1 MCSCMFVSFYTGTLH
16 RPERGVVC
24 CESVELEASQRLSRC
39 LIFSVFRP
47 KHLPFISLQ
56 SNTTNAQL
64 LKAPHPFFRPVEA
77 FNFKS
82 DIGVATVEHR
92 KRMRQSA
99 DENVPASFA
108 NNRRFEVV
116 V

>member
-56 SNTTNAQL
+56 SSTTNTQL
-64 LKAPHPFFRPVEA
+64 QKPLTHFEPIEA

-82 DIGVATVEHR
+82 DIGVATVNNR
-92 KRMRQSA
+92 KRMR
-99 DENVPASFA
+99 
-108 NNRRFEVV
+108 RLLMKMCRLLLL
-116 V
+116 